1 MLVKQREFYSS
12 SNGDRWH
19 LVREPRS
26 GRVFIRHE
34 PNAASGG
41 DTDLVEINEFLA
53 QQRGPQHDELLRLIG
68 TLVDGPSDAKAPE
81 ARGAPPT

>member
-1 MLVKQREFYSS
+1 MLDGKHMQEAVMPVEAREIYSS

-34 PNAASGG
+34 PNTASGG
-41 DTDLVEINEFLA
+41 DASLIEIGDFLR
-53 QQRGPQHDELLRLIG
+53 QGQGPQHTELLRLIG
-68 TLVDGPSDAKAPE
+68 TLVEGSSDA
-81 ARGAPPT
+81 